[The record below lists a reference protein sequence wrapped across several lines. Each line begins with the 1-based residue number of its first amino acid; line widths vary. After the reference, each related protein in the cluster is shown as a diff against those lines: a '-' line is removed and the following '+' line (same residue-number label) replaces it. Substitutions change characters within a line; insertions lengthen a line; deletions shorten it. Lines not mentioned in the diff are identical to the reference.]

1 MCNAGLNYSHIFV
14 EMYRYFIIYKPYK
27 MLSQFV
33 RIPKKKVLGDLDYN
47 FPEGTNAL
55 GRLDE
60 NSEGL
65 LILST
70 DKQLTGLLLNP
81 ENLHQRIYWVQVH
94 GKVSTETLQKLE
106 AGISIRMHKEDYLT
120 KPCKARIIDTPGN
133 LAPRGHPVRE
143 DKITTWIELI
153 LIEGKFHQIRKMTAA
168 VGHQTMRLIRV
179 AIEDLLIEDMK
190 PGEARELVREEI
202 YSKLKITL

>member
-1 MCNAGLNYSHIFV
+1 
-14 EMYRYFIIYKPYK
+14 

-33 RIPKKKVLGDLDYN
+33 RMPKKKVLADLDYN

-65 LILST
+65 LILSNN
-70 DKQLTGLLLNP
+70 KQLTHLLLKP
-81 ENLHQRIYWVQVH
+81 ENLHTRVYWVQVH
-94 GKVSTETLQKLE
+94 GKVSAETLQKLE
-106 AGISIRMHKEDYLT
+106 QGISIRMHKEDYFT
-120 KPCKARIIDTPGN
+120 KPCKARVIDTPTN
-133 LAPRGHPVRE
+133 LAQRGHPVSD

-153 LIEGKFHQIRKMTAA
+153 LTEGKFHQVRKMTAA

-179 AIEDLLIEDMK
+179 AIEDVLLLDMK
-190 PGEARELVREEI
+190 PGEVREIKQEEL
-202 YSKLKITL
+202 YSKLKIALPEISS

>member
-1 MCNAGLNYSHIFV
+1 MYS
-14 EMYRYFIIYKPYK
+14 YFIIYKPYK

-33 RIPKKKVLGDLDYN
+33 HMPKKKVLADLDYN

-65 LILST
+65 LILSNN
-70 DKQLTGLLLNP
+70 KQLTHLLLKP
-81 ENLHQRIYWVQVH
+81 ENLHTRVYWVQVH
-94 GKVSTETLQKLE
+94 GKVSTEALQKLE
-106 AGISIRMHKEDYLT
+106 HGITIRMHKEDYFT
-120 KPCKARIIDTPGN
+120 KPCKARVIDTPGN
-133 LAPRGHPVRE
+133 LAQRGHPVSE

-153 LIEGKFHQIRKMTAA
+153 LTEGKFHQVRKMTAA

-179 AIEDLLIEDMK
+179 AIEDVLLLDMK
-190 PGEARELVREEI
+190 PGEVREIKQEEL
-202 YSKLKITL
+202 YGKLKIALP

>member
-1 MCNAGLNYSHIFV
+1 MFN
-14 EMYRYFIIYKPYK
+14 YFIIYKPYK

-33 RIPKKKVLGDLDYN
+33 RIRKKNVLGDLDYN

-70 DKQLTGLLLNP
+70 DKQLTGLLLKP
-81 ENLHQRIYWVQVH
+81 ENLHQRVYWVQVH
-94 GKVSTETLQKLE
+94 GVVKEETLKTLE
-106 AGISIRMHKEDYLT
+106 AGISIRMHKEDYFT
-120 KPCKARIIDTPGN
+120 KPCKAKIINTPGN
-133 LAPRGHPVRE
+133 LAERGHPVSE
-143 DKITTWIELI
+143 HKTTTWIELI

-179 AIEDLLIEDMK
+179 AIEDVLLLDMK
-190 PGEARELVREEI
+190 PGEVKELSREEI
-202 YSKLKITL
+202 YSRLKITMP

>member
-1 MCNAGLNYSHIFV
+1 
-14 EMYRYFIIYKPYK
+14 

-33 RIPKKKVLGDLDYN
+33 RIPKKKVLGDLDYH

-70 DKQLTGLLLNP
+70 DKQLTGLLLTP
-81 ENLHQRIYWVQVH
+81 ENLHRRIYWVQVH
-94 GKVSTETLQKLE
+94 GKVSEETLHTLE
-106 AGISIRMHKEDYLT
+106 KGISIRMHQADYLT
-120 KPCKARIIDTPGN
+120 KPCQARIINTPSD
-133 LAPRGHPVRE
+133 LPERGHPVRA
-143 DKITTWIELI
+143 DKITTWVELI

-179 AIEDLLIEDMK
+179 AIENVLLEDMK
-190 PGEARELVREEI
+190 PGEVRELSREEI
-202 YSKLKITL
+202 YGKLNITK

>member
-1 MCNAGLNYSHIFV
+1 MFS
-14 EMYRYFIIYKPYK
+14 YFIIYKPYK

-33 RIPKKKVLGDLDYN
+33 RIPKKKVLADLIYN

-70 DKQLTGLLLNP
+70 DKQLTNLLLQPQNQ
-81 ENLHQRIYWVQVH
+81 HHRVYWVQVH
-94 GKVSTETLQKLE
+94 GKVNAETLQKLE
-106 AGISIRMHKEDYLT
+106 NGISIRMHGDDYTT
-120 KPCKARIIDTPGN
+120 KPCKAIIIETPKN
-133 LAPRGHPVRE
+133 LPYRAHPVR
-143 DKITTWIELI
+143 DDIATTWIELT
-153 LIEGKFHQIRKMTAA
+153 LTEGKFHQVRKMTAA

-179 AIEDLLIEDMK
+179 AIEDILLLDMK
-190 PGEARELVREEI
+190 PGEVREIAQEEI
-202 YSKLKITL
+202 YSKLKIEIPKIIT